1 MARFRAKHGPLEER
15 AADAIASILHVD
27 MDAFFVSVELLE
39 RPELRGKP
47 VVVGGRP
54 DQRGVVTAASY
65 EARKFGVHSA
75 MPLRTAGKLCP
86 QAVFLDGHH
95 EKYGE
100 WSDRVATILAKFSPI
115 VEMVSIDEA
124 YLDLAGTERLHGPPL
139 AAADKLLRDHHAHDG
154 ASLLRWT
161 WRRRGSS
168 PKSHRIRRSRAGL
181 VWVAPG
187 QEARF
192 LAPLPVRKIPGIGEV
207 TERALRALGIE
218 TVDQLAAVSPE
229 KLEKIFG
236 QWGDALYRK
245 ARGGDSYEFVIDA
258 EPKSISHNH
267 TFGEDTND
275 TEALH
280 ALLSHLSQKACKRL
294 REAGLAT
301 RTLTLTIRYAGFDT
315 HTRAKTLSE
324 PTQLDADI
332 FRVFQRLFAEHRD
345 MKRKIR
351 LLGVSLG
358 GLTHGGEQLDLL
370 DAERRERLEKL
381 TRATDKLR
389 DRFGFGKVQFG
400 GSLRADGSR
409 NERDDAEMGLRWEE
423 QTSKS
428 RVSRDASHDES
439 EWMPYTSRMSPV
451 TPPSGTATHLRSGG
465 ELSRILAA
473 RQRRSPD
480 RRVVVAVLGR
490 RASQL
495 WLLHER
501 SRRRRTACEPARAAS
516 LVRTSSKHCS
526 GRW

>member
-1 MARFRAKHGPLEER
+1 MPEMARFRAKHGPLEER
-15 AADAIASILHVD
+15 AADAVASILHVD

-39 RPELRGKP
+39 RPDLRGKP

-65 EARKFGVHSA
+65 EARRYGVHSA

-86 QAVFLDGHH
+86 HAVFLDGHH

-100 WSDRVATILAKFSPI
+100 WSDQVRTILAKFSPI

-124 YLDLAGTERLHGPPL
+124 YLDLAGTDRLHGPPL
-139 AAADKLLRDHHAHDG
+139 AAADKLLRTITRTTNLPCSAG
-154 ASLLRWT
+154 LATTRLVAKVASDQAKPR
-161 WRRRGSS
+161 
-168 PKSHRIRRSRAGL
+168 GL

-192 LAPLPVRKIPGIGEV
+192 LAPLSVGKIPGIGEV
-207 TERALRALGIE
+207 TERALRALGIQ
-218 TVDQLAAVSPE
+218 TVEQLAKVSPE

-275 TEALH
+275 TESLH

-324 PTQLDADI
+324 PTRLDADI
-332 FRVFQRLFAEHRD
+332 FRVFQKLFAEHRD
-345 MKRKIR
+345 RKRKIR
-351 LLGVSLG
+351 LLGVSLS

-370 DAERRERLEKL
+370 EAERRERLEKL

-400 GSLRADGSR
+400 GSLRADGSKD
-409 NERDDAEMGLRWEE
+409 ERDEPR
-423 QTSKS
+423 
-428 RVSRDASHDES
+428 
-439 EWMPYTSRMSPV
+439 
-451 TPPSGTATHLRSGG
+451 
-465 ELSRILAA
+465 LST
-473 RQRRSPD
+473 
-480 RRVVVAVLGR
+480 LGR
-490 RASQL
+490 ANL
-495 WLLHER
+495 KK
-501 SRRRRTACEPARAAS
+501 
-516 LVRTSSKHCS
+516 SSES
-526 GRW
+526 

>member
-1 MARFRAKHGPLEER
+1 
-15 AADAIASILHVD
+15 SILHVD

-86 QAVFLDGHH
+86 HAVFLDGHH
-95 EKYGE
+95 EKYGL

-139 AAADKLLRDHHAHDG
+139 AAADKLLRTITRTTELPCSGGLATTRLVAKV
-154 ASLLRWT
+154 ASDQAKPR
-161 WRRRGSS
+161 
-168 PKSHRIRRSRAGL
+168 GL

-218 TVDQLAAVSPE
+218 IVEQLASVAPE
-229 KLEKIFG
+229 RLEKIFG

-267 TFGEDTND
+267 TFGEDTDD

-315 HTRAKTLSE
+315 HTRAKTLAE
-324 PTQLDADI
+324 PTRLDADI
-332 FRVFQRLFAEHRD
+332 FRVFQALFAEHRD
-345 MKRKIR
+345 KKRKIR
-351 LLGVSLG
+351 LLGVSLS
-358 GLTHGGEQLDLL
+358 GLTHGAEQLDLL
-370 DAERRERLEKL
+370 DSERRERLEKL

-400 GSLRADGSR
+400 GSLPNPKDS
-409 NERDDAEMGLRWEE
+409 
-423 QTSKS
+423 
-428 RVSRDASHDES
+428 
-439 EWMPYTSRMSPV
+439 
-451 TPPSGTATHLRSGG
+451 
-465 ELSRILAA
+465 
-473 RQRRSPD
+473 
-480 RRVVVAVLGR
+480 
-490 RASQL
+490 
-495 WLLHER
+495 
-501 SRRRRTACEPARAAS
+501 
-516 LVRTSSKHCS
+516 
-526 GRW
+526 